1 MLGFISSHIMF
12 RIKWRYLYI
21 FLLGTYSFLNIKFTQ
36 GDTVLDLS
44 ITDPA
49 LYIIILLI
57 VIGIWEGNNL
67 IDRIN
72 SSLPYKKISFKLLR
86 HFLSSLILVGILTPI
101 YNIGTNYFLQS
112 ASLFEGINQ
121 LLGFGFRIN
130 LFLQCINA
138 IMVYN
143 KELSTAKLEAETLKK
158 ETSEAQYEAL
168 RKQINPHFLF
178 NSFNVLT
185 SVIETDEKLAVHFV
199 EQLSKVY
206 RYLLKTQDLK
216 IVPLEEELDFIESYI
231 FLLRIRFGDNLHF
244 EKKISELGNH
254 IPPSTLQLLIENAI
268 KHNEVS
274 KQNPLTILLE
284 RSNGELIIRNNK
296 NPKQKREASEMVGL
310 ANIRKRYQL
319 LGAVPP
325 VVEDTQDEYLVKL
338 SLIK

>member
-1 MLGFISSHIMF
+1 MF
-12 RIKWRYLYI
+12 GIKWRYVYI
-21 FLLGTYSFLNIKFTQ
+21 LLLGTYSFLNIKFTQ
-36 GDTVLDLS
+36 GDTVLDLP

-49 LYIIILLI
+49 LYGIILLI
-57 VIGIWEGNNL
+57 IVGVWEGNHL

-72 SSLPYKKISFKLLR
+72 SSYPYKRISFKLFR
-86 HFLSSLILVGILTPI
+86 HFVASLLLVGIITPL
-101 YNIGTNYFLQS
+101 YNVSINLLLAS
-112 ASLFEGINQ
+112 PSLFEGFNQ

-143 KELSTAKLEAETLKK
+143 QELSTAKLESETLKK

-178 NSFNVLT
+178 NSFNVLS
-185 SVIETDEKLAVHFV
+185 SVIETDQKLAVHFV

-216 IVPLEEELDFIESYI
+216 VVPLEEELDFIESYI
-231 FLLRIRFGDNLHF
+231 FLLRIRFGDNLQF
-244 EKKISELGNH
+244 EKNISALENN

-284 RSNGELIIRNNK
+284 RSNGTLIVKNNK
-296 NPKQKREASEMVGL
+296 NPKAKKEASEMVGL
-310 ANIRKRYQL
+310 ANIKKRYQL
-319 LGAVPP
+319 LGAIPP
-325 VVEDTQDEYLVKL
+325 AIEDNAEEYIVKL
-338 SLIK
+338 SLIS

>member
-1 MLGFISSHIMF
+1 M
-12 RIKWRYLYI
+12 
-21 FLLGTYSFLNIKFTQ
+21 LLGGYSFLNIKFTQ
-36 GDTVLDLS
+36 GDTVLTQPISDLG
-44 ITDPA
+44 
-49 LYIIILLI
+49 LLLI
-57 VIGIWEGNNL
+57 IVLIVASIWEGNHL
-67 IDRIN
+67 LSRIN
-72 SSLPYKKISFKLLR
+72 DRFPNKKISYKLVR
-86 HFLSSLILVGILTPI
+86 HFLSSLLLVGLLTPTF
-101 YNIGTNYFLQS
+101 NIAINYFLQS
-112 ASLFEGINQ
+112 ASLFEGFNQ
-121 LLGFGFRIN
+121 LIGFSFRIN

-143 KELSTAKLEAETLKK
+143 NELSTARLEAETLKK

-178 NSFNVLT
+178 NSFNVL
-185 SVIETDEKLAVHFV
+185 SSIIETDEKLAVHFV

-216 IVPLEEELDFIESYI
+216 TVPLEEELDFIESYI
-231 FLLRIRFGDNLHF
+231 FLLRIRFGDNLQF
-244 EKKISELGNH
+244 EKKILASDNN

-274 KQNPLTILLE
+274 KQNPLTIQLE
-284 RSNGELIIRNNK
+284 RSNGVLIVKNNK
-296 NPKQKREASEMVGL
+296 NPKQRKEPSEMVGL

-325 VVEDTQDEYLVKL
+325 IIEDTDAQYLVKL